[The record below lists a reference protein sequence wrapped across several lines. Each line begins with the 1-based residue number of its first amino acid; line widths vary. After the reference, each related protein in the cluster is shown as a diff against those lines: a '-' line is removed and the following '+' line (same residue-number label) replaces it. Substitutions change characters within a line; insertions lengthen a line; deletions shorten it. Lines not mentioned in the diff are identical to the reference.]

1 MSNLKKLID
10 FLHSH
15 RHKIS
20 DALANNLN
28 VCTQKATLQ
37 NWIKGLVVLERLINM
52 CYPHVSK
59 DSKGGKP
66 FKFLNN
72 LLNHES
78 SADNYEKKTEEYSTN
93 LIRKT

>member
-20 DALANNLN
+20 DALANNLKI
-28 VCTQKATLQ
+28 CIQKATLQ
-37 NWIKGLVVLERLINM
+37 NWMKGLVVLERLINM
-52 CYPHVSK
+52 CYPHVLK
-59 DSKGGKP
+59 DSNNSKP
-66 FKFLNN
+66 FNFLNN

-78 SADNYEKKTEEYSTN
+78 SADNYDRKTEYSTN
-93 LIRKT
+93 LIKKA